1 MIRKSAVFDVAN
13 GGGHESLHAESIVV
27 PESFFMDRKK
37 CVDLMDSAM
46 SEHFK
51 PDSAGRAWFRNPEL
65 SESKLKKRTKPFS
78 AMLASVFIQ
87 DQRWVTLVQSHY
99 ENLVDDGSEA
109 PIVTQGMM
117 RDFFLNIEGMRSIA
131 FDLVRTNFSYLP
143 KRVDSCNFMQMQPAF
158 AHARLKK
165 GDAYRKRNQR
175 VCDKEVR
182 LSIET
187 GFRLMMLS
195 GRN

>member
-1 MIRKSAVFDVAN
+1 
-13 GGGHESLHAESIVV
+13 
-27 PESFFMDRKK
+27 
-37 CVDLMDSAM
+37 MDSAM
-46 SEHFK
+46 TEHFK

-131 FDLVRTNFSYLP
+131 FDLVNKIIFIFQNVWNP
-143 KRVDSCNFMQMQPAF
+143 
-158 AHARLKK
+158 
-165 GDAYRKRNQR
+165 
-175 VCDKEVR
+175 
-182 LSIET
+182 SI
-187 GFRLMMLS
+187 
-195 GRN
+195 

>member
-13 GGGHESLHAESIVV
+13 GGGHESLHAQSIAV

-99 ENLVDDGSEA
+99 ANLVDDGSEA
-109 PIVTQGMM
+109 PIVTQSMM
-117 RDFFLNIEGMRSIA
+117 RDYFLNIEGMRSIA
-131 FDLVRTNFSYLP
+131 FDLVRKMIRIFQNVKTPEFSC
-143 KRVDSCNFMQMQPAF
+143 RCSQ
-158 AHARLKK
+158 RLHTR
-165 GDAYRKRNQR
+165 A
-175 VCDKEVR
+175 
-182 LSIET
+182 
-187 GFRLMMLS
+187 
-195 GRN
+195 